1 MSLPNRILVDLLSD
15 LKSPEQVTAV
25 FETDVGR
32 KWLLTPMSKDVPDSG
47 LSYMVDGYF
56 SDIGH
61 NRHKE
66 FTTAAL
72 AALEK
77 AEPDAAK
84 RVALLT
90 ATNNLGQS
98 VIHKSLQY
106 GGHREAHEP
115 ILDILY
121 KWAGEEKA
129 DAIMKSILSEP
140 LGSFDA
146 GISYDFQNVRSV
158 LARDSK
164 EYARVD
170 ALTTDMYHPVTA
182 AALRETLA
190 ELRPAI
196 ATYIAEQQKK
206 TDLSDYSKG
215 QLAKM
220 KDFYD
225 SADPV
230 VYRGTLLTEHFPGKA
245 FFRLLEIQLKGDA
258 ATPQQKADG
267 IFELLSATD
276 AKGNTPM
283 HRKWVASDLLS
294 TPKDSR
300 TFTDS
305 LSPMLAAFDRL
316 LGTDVA
322 IDLAK
327 KLLLQE
333 NEKGYLPLDIYQ
345 YPQMPTRD
353 FQIEKLLQ
361 TLRKEMGS
369 TEKFTTWVKE
379 VIAPVLPA
387 DYKISLAVF
396 EPKAEEKLADKPAR
410 GVKLEF

>member
-1 MSLPNRILVDLLSD
+1 M
-15 LKSPEQVTAV
+15 KSTEQVTAV
-25 FETDVGR
+25 FETDAGR
-32 KWLLTPMSKDVPDSG
+32 KWLLTPLSKDVPDNG

-56 SDIGH
+56 SDH
-61 NRHKE
+61 WSNRHKE
-66 FTTAAL
+66 FATAAL

-106 GGHREAHEP
+106 GGQRETYEP
-115 ILDILY
+115 VLDALY

-129 DAIMKSILSEP
+129 EAIMKGILSEP
-140 LGSFDA
+140 LGSFDK
-146 GISYDFQNVRSV
+146 GISYNFQNVRNV
-158 LARDSK
+158 LPRDSK

-190 ELRPAI
+190 ELRPAV
-196 ATYIAEQQKK
+196 AAYIADEQKK

-215 QLAKM
+215 ELAKM
-220 KDFYD
+220 QAFYD

-230 VYRGTLLTEHFPGKA
+230 AYRGTLLTEHFPGKA
-245 FFRLLEIQLKGDA
+245 FFRLLEIQLKGGA

-267 IFELLSATD
+267 IFSLLSATD
-276 AKGNTPM
+276 AKGDTPM
-283 HRKWVASDLLS
+283 HRKWVSSDLLG

-300 TFTDS
+300 TFTDR

-333 NEKGYLPLDIYQ
+333 NAKGQLPLDIYQ

-387 DYKISLAVF
+387 DYKINLAVF
-396 EPKAEEKLADKPAR
+396 EPKAEPKPGDKPAR
-410 GVKLEF
+410 GAKLEF